1 MGGGFMMSNTR
12 KSIKPASKGFQRMG
26 HAIRVTSCP
35 PTSSMTTCD
44 GSFLPQ
50 PRASRVAEG
59 MPTAVIIMIR
69 TMITGIRAV
78 AGSCVASPHQSSTA
92 ASEPHVPGAGRRR
105 PTPKEVATAVAH
117 FGAVLA
123 FEDTSVGL
131 FDMAFRIAGIVGLRI
146 VQRRGD
152 DVSAARPLAEVN
164 GAATLAAEGEVR
176 IAGEDEFFA
185 GGTPEAARAL
195 LLYHRLP
202 TERARPGRNRGPR

>member
-59 MPTAVIIMIR
+59 MPTAVMMMIR
-69 TMITGIRAV
+69 TMITGIRANT
-78 AGSCVASPHQSSTA
+78 GSCVASPHQSSTV
-92 ASEPHVPGAGRRR
+92 ASEPHVPGAGRKR
-105 PTPKEVATAVAH
+105 PTPKKVATVP
-117 FGAVLA
+117 A
-123 FEDTSVGL
+123 FEDASVGL
-131 FDMAFRIAGIVGLRI
+131 FAMAFRIAGIVGLRV

-152 DVSAARPLAEVN
+152 DVSAACPLAEVN
-164 GAATLAAEGEVR
+164 GAATLAAEGELR

-185 GGTPEAARAL
+185 GGTPETASAL

-202 TERARPGRNRGPR
+202 TERGRRGSNRGPR